1 MYYKELQTLAGK
13 FIKNG
18 HSHKFFTQIS
28 RVFSQKNIWKYAS
41 EIVNTLC
48 KKMLA
53 KICPVVSS
61 RSIFSVFSIFKKVL
75 LLSVTVLKGIIQLVS
90 TQNFP
95 KNEHFLPP
103 PTHTFVSQT
112 LRKEDLS
119 RCLKLVILFK
129 KNFSKATLNDGFLKS
144 PEKKPYTK
152 TYLGLCQTSMMEIF
166 MKIIGGFYAPS

>member
-1 MYYKELQTLAGK
+1 
-13 FIKNG
+13 
-18 HSHKFFTQIS
+18 
-28 RVFSQKNIWKYAS
+28 
-41 EIVNTLC
+41 
-48 KKMLA
+48 MLA

-129 KNFSKATLNDGFLKS
+129 KNFSKATLKDGFLKS

-152 TYLGLCQTSMMEIF
+152 TYDGGLYENNWWLLCS
-166 MKIIGGFYAPS
+166 IIGIWQVVNTPMIYWEK